1 MWRMGLAGVVLFACG
16 HAVTEMPAP
25 SSRADAPVETNR
37 TAPSVGPPPTAG
49 SGTHVALYG
58 DVRDGRPLAMN
69 HNLVIPND
77 LKPIAGATVSIP
89 ALGLAATTDARGTFD
104 IDLGEVVSDCATDVV
119 VNAAGFG

>member
-1 MWRMGLAGVVLFACG
+1 MWRMSLAAVVLFACG

-37 TAPSVGPPPTAG
+37 TAPSVRPPPTAG

-69 HNLVIPND
+69 HNLLIPND
-77 LKPIAGATVSIP
+77 LKPISVATGSIP
-89 ALGLAATTDARGTFD
+89 TPGPAARNHRRGSF
-104 IDLGEVVSDCATDVV
+104 
-119 VNAAGFG
+119 